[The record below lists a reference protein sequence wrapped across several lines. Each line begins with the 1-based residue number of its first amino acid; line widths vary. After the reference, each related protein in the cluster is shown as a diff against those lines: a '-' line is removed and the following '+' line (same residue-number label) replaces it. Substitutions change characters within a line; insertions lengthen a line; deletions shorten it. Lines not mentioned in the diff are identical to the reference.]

1 MLIIIIHFVHGV
13 RGLNLDPCCWG
24 LGIHVV
30 LAKMLFGTKGLG
42 AGTAGE
48 QVGGEESRGHTPSSP
63 APSSSLWKF
72 CLVVEGLPDRLS
84 LKGQSSLPRE

>member
-30 LAKMLFGTKGLG
+30 LAKMLFGTKGSG
-42 AGTAGE
+42 AGTAGRAS
-48 QVGGEESRGHTPSSP
+48 GRGAEVIPHPRRSH
-63 APSSSLWKF
+63 L
-72 CLVVEGLPDRLS
+72 LVSGSFALL
-84 LKGQSSLPRE
+84 